1 MAGQTRLAAG
11 MANGRSIPVKL
22 INVGKETSDAWSE
35 ADHPRD
41 PDGQFT
47 VSGGLAD
54 VAAKASTDRE
64 YADALEQF
72 KAGRI
77 TQSQLAQATGKVH
90 DFEGADLTVYRV
102 GNLDRMGR
110 GVHFGDSPESIAE
123 YKSIHPGE
131 AVKEYRVSVGKTGVT
146 RNHMTLHQHLFGKNF
161 QDAVWRADKASGM
174 KSSIAAAD
182 KVEQRMAAEARRR
195 GYEAI
200 VYTSPPLPAKHEL
213 VLLKK
218 GAAKLTRSI

>member
-1 MAGQTRLAAG
+1 
-11 MANGRSIPVKL
+11 
-22 INVGKETSDAWSE
+22 
-35 ADHPRD
+35 
-41 PDGQFT
+41 

>member
-1 MAGQTRLAAG
+1 MTDRLSWDEVDEVTWHG
-11 MANGRSIPVKL
+11 DDEQL
-22 INVGKETSDAWSE
+22 DAWSE

-47 VSGGLAD
+47 VNGGLGD
-54 VAAKASTDRE
+54 VAAKANTDRE
-64 YADALEQF
+64 YAEAAAQLN
-72 KAGRI
+72 AGRI
-77 TQSQLAQATGKVH
+77 TDIQFTRATGKVH
-90 DFEGADLTVYRV
+90 DLQGADLTVYRV
-102 GNLDRMGR
+102 GSLDREGR
-110 GVHFGDSPESIAE
+110 GVHFGDSPASIE
-123 YKSIHPGE
+123 DYRSIHPGE

-146 RNHMTLHQHLFGKNF
+146 RNHMTLHQHLFGSDF
-161 QDAVWRADKASGM
+161 RDAAEKASRRSGEDYS
-174 KSSIAAAD
+174 KAAA